1 MNDKELVKELF
12 EALNGI
18 VDRANEA
25 NGTNWNDH
33 SIKNK
38 LAVKVIENR
47 LLSLYG
53 IRNPAKPT
61 YLDFLNCHLK

>member
-1 MNDKELVKELF
+1 MDDKRLIDELF
-12 EALNGI
+12 QELNGI
-18 VDRANEA
+18 VERANEA

-33 SIKNK
+33 SIRNK

-53 IRNPAKPT
+53 IKNPTKPNVQMVNIGCF
-61 YLDFLNCHLK
+61 D